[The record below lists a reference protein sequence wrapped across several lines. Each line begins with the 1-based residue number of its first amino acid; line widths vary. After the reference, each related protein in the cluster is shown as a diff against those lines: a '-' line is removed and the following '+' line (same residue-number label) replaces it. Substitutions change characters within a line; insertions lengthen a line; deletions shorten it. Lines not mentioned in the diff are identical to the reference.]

1 MTIPYNNLLMAIWAE
16 RRYQDSKWGD
26 IESQC
31 DRDIGLWC
39 DTLKEEVEEASDSDF
54 AGNNED
60 ALLELVQVA
69 AVAMAALEQLAP
81 PNLEEL
87 VKKHRGMA
95 CG

>member
-1 MTIPYNNLLMAIWAE
+1 MIPYNNLLLAVFAE
-16 RRYQDSKWGD
+16 RKFQDLKWGNL
-26 IESQC
+26 EGQN
-31 DRDIGLWC
+31 DRDISRWC
-39 DTLKEEVEEASDSDF
+39 ETLRAEVEEASLADF

-95 CG
+95 